1 MRQTRCLSDE
11 VKEAF
16 INFVMDANA
25 KTESVTDVHYQKLM
39 SDKIRFITDWSHKY
53 LSECDLKVLQKHP
66 LSPEEGLK
74 GLEKLKKTEW
84 YKGIQQIQQISEQ
97 VNYQTK
103 DLFTMIKRLS
113 IENIQLRAEIAR
125 LKTPPSHSK

>member
-1 MRQTRCLSDE
+1 MKQTRCLSDE

-74 GLEKLKKTEW
+74 GLEKLKKTKW
-84 YKGIQQIQQISEQ
+84 YKGIHQIQQISEQ
-97 VNYQTK
+97 VSCQTK

-113 IENIQLRAEIAR
+113 VENIQLRAEIAR

>member
-1 MRQTRCLSDE
+1 MKQTRCLSDE

-74 GLEKLKKTEW
+74 GLEKLKKTKW

>member
-1 MRQTRCLSDE
+1 
-11 VKEAF
+11 
-16 INFVMDANA
+16 MDANA

-53 LSECDLKVLQKHP
+53 LSECDLKVLQKYP
-66 LSPEEGLK
+66 LSPEDGLR

-84 YKGIQQIQQISEQ
+84 YKGIHQIQQISEQ